1 MFYAQST
8 RTVVSGRGERERER
22 EREMYYIK
30 RAAMQTNTG
39 ERLVRVRSAARM
51 ELETEA

>member
-1 MFYAQST
+1 MPSQPERLYQGE
-8 RTVVSGRGERERER
+8 GRERERER